1 MEIRYTAEHEW
12 VAIDGNRATVGIT
25 DYAQRA
31 LGDLV
36 FVQLPTVGS
45 AISRGAVAAVVE
57 SVKAASDIYSPLTGR
72 IIEVN
77 AATVSDPSLVNSDPM
92 GAGWLFKIE
101 CNDTSELT
109 QLLDESAY
117 RQIAQ

>member
-1 MEIRYTAEHEW
+1 MDIRYTAEHEW
-12 VAIDGNRATVGIT
+12 VAIEGNRATVGIT

-36 FVQLPTVGS
+36 FVQLPTAGS

-57 SVKAASDIYSPLTGR
+57 SVKAASDIFSPLTGH
-72 IIEVN
+72 IIDMN
-77 AATVSDPSLVNSDPM
+77 PATVSDPSLVNTDPM
-92 GAGWLFKIE
+92 GVGWLFKVAWS
-101 CNDTSELT
+101 DPAELT
-109 QLLDESAY
+109 DLLDESAY

>member
-1 MEIRYTAEHEW
+1 MDVRYTAEHEW
-12 VAIDGNRATVGIT
+12 VAIDGTQATVGIT

-36 FVQLPTVGS
+36 FVQLPAVDT

-57 SVKAASDIYSPLTGR
+57 SVKAASDIFAPLTGR
-72 IIEVN
+72 IIDAN
-77 AATVSDPSLVNSDPM
+77 PATVSDPSLVNSDPM
-92 GAGWLFKIE
+92 GKGWLFKIE
-101 CNDTSELT
+101 LSDTAEVA
-109 QLLDESAY
+109 QLLDEQAY

>member
-72 IIEVN
+72 IIEMN
-77 AATVSDPSLVNSDPM
+77 AATASDPSLVNTDPM

-101 CNDTSELT
+101 WSDPAELT
-109 QLLDESAY
+109 DLLDESAY
-117 RQIAQ
+117 RQISQ

>member
-31 LGDLV
+31 L
-36 FVQLPTVGS
+36 QLPTVGS

-77 AATVSDPSLVNSDPM
+77 AATASDPSLVNTEPM

-101 CNDTSELT
+101 CSDLSELS